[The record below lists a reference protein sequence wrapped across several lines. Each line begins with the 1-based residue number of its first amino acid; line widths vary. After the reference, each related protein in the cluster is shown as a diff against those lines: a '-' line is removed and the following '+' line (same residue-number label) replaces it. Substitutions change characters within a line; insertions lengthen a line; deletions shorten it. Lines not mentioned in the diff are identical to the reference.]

1 MSQLTKKD
9 VEDLPPGRHFDP
21 AIPGFGVDV
30 TPAGI
35 RRFFVRFW
43 AGGRRQFLRIGVLG
57 EVTIE
62 EARKQ
67 AKKAR
72 GAAALGKDPR
82 AELGLRKAGGVPTFR
97 EWKKT
102 YLEELAG
109 RRKRLYQ
116 IEYHL
121 SRCPKSWDSRQLD
134 AILEADVAAFF
145 AKQRKTPIL
154 ANRWRAHLSGCLGA
168 ARRRGLIPA
177 NPVEGVGRY
186 PENAPR
192 ARTLSPEELLRLR
205 DAIIAE
211 RDPFVRAAI
220 RLQMETGCRIGE
232 TLAAKWEDLDLEAGV
247 WRLPATKAGRPQSIY
262 LAPGTVAWLKELP
275 HGKGPY
281 IIAGPDPDKPR
292 SSFLYAWRRIRT
304 KARLDDD
311 VRTHDVRRT
320 VGLLVA
326 RQAGI
331 HMASKIL
338 RHSSVTITAHTYA
351 PLDEREIRGAV
362 AGFLT
367 AMGGETK

>member
-97 EWKKT
+97 GWKKT

-116 IEYHL
+116 IAYHL
-121 SRCPKSWDSRQLD
+121 NRCPRSWDPRQLD
-134 AILEADVAAFF
+134 AITEADVAAFF

-168 ARRRGLIPA
+168 AQRRGMIPA

-192 ARTLSPEELLRLR
+192 TRTLSPEELIRLR
-205 DAIIAE
+205 DAILAE
-211 RDPFVRAAI
+211 RDPFAAAAI

-232 TLAAKWEDLDLEAGV
+232 TLAAKWEDFDFAAGV
-247 WRLPATKAGRPQSIY
+247 WRLPATKSGRTQTIY
-262 LAPGTVAWLKELP
+262 LAPGTVAWLRELP
-275 HGKGPY
+275 RGEGDFV
-281 IIAGPDPDKPR
+281 IAGRGPNGR
-292 SSFLYAWRRIRT
+292 RNFLEPWRRIR
-304 KARLDDD
+304 AAAGLDGDT
-311 VRTHDVRRT
+311 RTHDVRRT

-338 RHSSVTITAHTYA
+338 RHSSIAITAHTYA

-362 AGFLT
+362 AGFLP
-367 AMGGETK
+367 AMSGETR